1 MNWSKNFMEI
11 NENFRDF
18 RVFDFALYPISKS
31 QKFAV
36 FSNFDSIF
44 NWRFRNDK
52 KNELKQKIWEEK
64 GKFLRFT
71 SFRFCPKPKI
81 ESSEISKICLLLQIL
96 AAVVTEDLKT
106 TKKWTKTKTKR
117 LRYCL
122 KRKNENF
129 RKFRAFDFNPHPKS
143 KTCKSWKIFFYF
155 NSWLDNTL

>member
-1 MNWSKNFMEI
+1 MKISEI
-11 NENFRDF
+11 SEFLILPYTQYRSLRNLPF
-18 RVFDFALYPISKS
+18 
-31 QKFAV
+31 

-52 KNELKQKIWEEK
+52 KNELKHKIWEEK